1 MSDADTVE
9 RVALLPCPF
18 CGAEKMLTTT
28 NEFGGFCLTCENCDA
43 VGPPSEYDPEQMR
56 EAWNTRA
63 AMLSPT
69 VQEAARVLLND
80 DISLS
85 RMSKAMHDGPLGADE
100 YEYRASTKAGGWCL
114 ECVRAALRALTEQ
127 DGE

>member
-1 MSDADTVE
+1 MSDAETVE
-9 RVALLPCPF
+9 RVARAIFVKDFPSGSVKGRWDEVSEP
-18 CGAEKMLTTT
+18 MRDDYR
-28 NEFGGFCLTCENCDA
+28 TCA
-43 VGPPSEYDPEQMR
+43 
-56 EAWNTRA
+56 RA
-63 AMLSPT
+63 AIAAMPSPT

-127 DGE
+127 EGE